1 MNAIFRS
8 GDSPELNFVLA
19 ALCCGAVTLALPQ
32 SAKAQG
38 GGVQWHPQVSPNT
51 PGNGAI
57 VGGPGDAPQPG
68 SPLYVCRAAVQGGT
82 HPGKWVG
89 GNCDVPFGGK
99 EVVTKVYEVA
109 YGPGEWRPFTGK
121 TSELVQTGNESDGT
135 PLYSC
140 RVQYKNHGYQPGKIS
155 IDSCHIPY
163 DGKEKVVHSG
173 FEALYI
179 AGGNGPYVA
188 AAGGSP
194 HSGAAPAQAQAHS
207 SGGGLFGKLVANAQ
221 YQQAKQNGASASEL
235 EAIKQSAGEDN
246 GVPDNTNANVDR
258 AQRTPPRSGYLPPCR
273 MEDHDAHLENGYWV
287 GPNCFKEPD
296 DGHYV
301 SDEEAMK
308 QQQELRAKQNS
319 QGDQER
325 RADFIE
331 SHSCMTTLGADKA
344 NELTADCE
352 KVTSGS
358 HKGCNIQENTCDEI
372 RKATQKGCWDAGTT
386 GPDWCLTRYN

>member
-1 MNAIFRS
+1 M
-8 GDSPELNFVLA
+8 LA